1 MYLLVADPGR
11 LAVPLVEDLVQML
24 AFCVADG
31 GWLGRTERLDR
42 VVWVAAELGVGGNG
56 KLAGPGGDLF
66 PFLPAGHRLGEGL
79 FSLLVEVVQGA
90 VAGGQMIMAGGAVL
104 VAGLACG
111 IGFGGGTDGGQAGV
125 DGGEPG

>member
-1 MYLLVADPGR
+1 VYLLVADPGR

-42 VVWVAAELGVGGNG
+42 
-56 KLAGPGGDLF
+56 
-66 PFLPAGHRLGEGL
+66 
-79 FSLLVEVVQGA
+79 
-90 VAGGQMIMAGGAVL
+90 L